1 MKIIESTNIFWI
13 FKGLSYPWGQG
24 LKKID
29 KALNFFFNE
38 QAEKSGKYYN
48 NSKIFF
54 YLLWVFLK
62 TLASEGRKASLVQ
75 RMVNFEFLKFI
86 YLF

>member
-1 MKIIESTNIFWI
+1 MNVVKIIESTNIFWI

-54 YLLWVFLK
+54 YFL
-62 TLASEGRKASLVQ
+62 
-75 RMVNFEFLKFI
+75 
-86 YLF
+86 